1 MLAFYWS
8 LGRDIVEMHVED
20 RWGEKVIDN
29 ISIDLKSVMPDVS
42 GLTRRNI
49 YYCKQFY
56 LLYSDYNK
64 IVPQSVAQNK
74 KEIVPQVVAQLQNLL
89 FSVPWG
95 HHRLLIDKC
104 LGNPK
109 KALFYLQQT
118 VLNGWSRDMLLNFIS
133 SNLYERQGKALN
145 NFTATLP
152 SETSDLA
159 KEITKDP
166 YNFAFTGITG
176 KYNERKL
183 KDALLHNITKFLIE
197 LGTGFAY
204 VGKEYRLQI
213 EDKEKFI
220 DLLFYNLNLITKKEW
235 VLRGDTVLYG
245 RSDDILI
252 ALEYD
257 IKQER
262 EFEYKGLSTDEM
274 IEHICHFVSLLWQ
287 NHPFRE
293 GNTRTT
299 AVFIIKYLRSCGFN
313 VNNDLFA
320 DNSWYFHNA
329 LVRANY
335 RNMAKGIDPDVSFLK
350 LFFRNLLL
358 GEHNELK
365 NRYMLINPPE
375 EWKKKQEEN
384 SINRPS
390 CDQVPT
396 KLTDQVSEP
405 ERKLISAIGEEEKSI
420 KQLMEI
426 IGLKHRRTFML
437 NYVEPAIKKGVVAL
451 LYPNS
456 PRHPRQKYKLTVK
469 GLALWHDLDGE

>member
-1 MLAFYWS
+1 MNSGKKEGYLDFEAYEQAKEPHTRQKASAWRTAIG
-8 LGRDIVEMHVED
+8 LQDVDGL
-20 RWGEKVIDN
+20 KV
-29 ISIDLKSVMPDVS
+29 
-42 GLTRRNI
+42 
-49 YYCKQFY
+49 
-56 LLYSDYNK
+56 SDYLRETAAK
-64 IVPQSVAQNK
+64 HI
-74 KEIVPQVVAQLQNLL
+74 EGDIT
-89 FSVPWG
+89 
-95 HHRLLIDKC
+95 IDEARNMIREYYVSKTSHDEQD
-104 LGNPK
+104 ND
-109 KALFYLQQT
+109 AEEA
-118 VLNGWSRDMLLNFIS
+118 DMVS
-133 SNLYERQGKALN
+133 A
-145 NFTATLP
+145 
-152 SETSDLA
+152 
-159 KEITKDP
+159 
-166 YNFAFTGITG
+166 
-176 KYNERKL
+176 
-183 KDALLHNITKFLIE
+183 NITKLLNEQSFSFTAGEFLNIHRHIFE
-197 LGTGFAY
+197 GVFKHAGEIRPY
-204 VGKEYRLQI
+204 DI
-213 EDKEKFI
+213 S
-220 DLLFYNLNLITKKEW
+220 KKEW

-245 RSDDILI
+245 RAQDILR

-257 IKQER
+257 IEQER

-274 IEHICHFVSLLWQ
+274 VDNICHFVSLLWQ

-320 DNSWYFHNA
+320 DNSWYFRNA

-390 CDQVPT
+390 CDQVAT

-469 GLALWHDLDGE
+469 GLALLHDLMGE

>member
-1 MLAFYWS
+1 MSKKQPKEGYLDFEAYERAKEPHTRQKASDWRTAIG
-8 LGRDIVEMHVED
+8 LQDVDGL
-20 RWGEKVIDN
+20 KV
-29 ISIDLKSVMPDVS
+29 
-42 GLTRRNI
+42 
-49 YYCKQFY
+49 
-56 LLYSDYNK
+56 SDYLRQTAAKHIEGDITIDEARDRIRDYYVSKDSHDRPDEETEEADKVSANMAK
-64 IVPQSVAQNK
+64 
-74 KEIVPQVVAQLQNLL
+74 LL
-89 FSVPWG
+89 NEKSFSFTAG
-95 HHRLLIDKC
+95 EFLSIHRH
-104 LGNPK
+104 
-109 KALFYLQQT
+109 LFEG
-118 VLNGWSRDMLLNFIS
+118 VLNHAG
-133 SNLYERQGKALN
+133 
-145 NFTATLP
+145 
-152 SETSDLA
+152 
-159 KEITKDP
+159 EIRPFD
-166 YNFAFTGITG
+166 
-176 KYNERKL
+176 
-183 KDALLHNITKFLIE
+183 
-197 LGTGFAY
+197 
-204 VGKEYRLQI
+204 
-213 EDKEKFI
+213 
-220 DLLFYNLNLITKKEW
+220 ITKKEW

-245 RSDDILI
+245 RADDILM

-320 DNSWYFHNA
+320 DNSWYFRNA

-390 CDQVPT
+390 CDQVAT

-469 GLALWHDLDGE
+469 GLALLHDLMGE

>member
-1 MLAFYWS
+1 MSKKQPKEGYLDFEAYERAKEPHTRQKASDWRTAIG
-8 LGRDIVEMHVED
+8 LQDVDGL
-20 RWGEKVIDN
+20 KV
-29 ISIDLKSVMPDVS
+29 
-42 GLTRRNI
+42 
-49 YYCKQFY
+49 
-56 LLYSDYNK
+56 SDYLK
-64 IVPQSVAQNK
+64 QTAAKHI
-74 KEIVPQVVAQLQNLL
+74 EGDIT
-89 FSVPWG
+89 
-95 HHRLLIDKC
+95 IDEARNMIHDYYVSKDSHDKQDEETEEADKVSA
-104 LGNPK
+104 NIAK
-109 KALFYLQQT
+109 
-118 VLNGWSRDMLLNFIS
+118 LLN
-133 SNLYERQGKALN
+133 ERSFS
-145 NFTATLP
+145 FTAGEFL
-152 SETSDLA
+152 SIHRHLFEGVFKHA
-159 KEITKDP
+159 GEIRP
-166 YNFAFTGITG
+166 Y
-176 KYNERKL
+176 
-183 KDALLHNITKFLIE
+183 D
-197 LGTGFAY
+197 
-204 VGKEYRLQI
+204 
-213 EDKEKFI
+213 
-220 DLLFYNLNLITKKEW
+220 ITKKEW

-320 DNSWYFHNA
+320 DNSWYFRNA

-390 CDQVPT
+390 CDQVAT

-469 GLALWHDLDGE
+469 GLALLHDLMGE

>member
-1 MLAFYWS
+1 MSKKQPKEGYLDFEAYE
-8 LGRDIVEMHVED
+8 RAKEPHVRQKASD
-20 RWGEKVIDN
+20 WRTAIGLQDVDGLKV
-29 ISIDLKSVMPDVS
+29 
-42 GLTRRNI
+42 
-49 YYCKQFY
+49 
-56 LLYSDYNK
+56 SDYLRQTAAK
-64 IVPQSVAQNK
+64 HI
-74 KEIVPQVVAQLQNLL
+74 EGDIT
-89 FSVPWG
+89 
-95 HHRLLIDKC
+95 IDE
-104 LGNPK
+104 
-109 KALFYLQQT
+109 A
-118 VLNGWSRDMLLNFIS
+118 RDMIRDYYVSKDSHDRPDEETEEADKVSANMAKLLNEKSFS
-133 SNLYERQGKALN
+133 
-145 NFTATLP
+145 FTAGEFL
-152 SETSDLA
+152 SIHRHLFEGVFKHA
-159 KEITKDP
+159 GEIRP
-166 YNFAFTGITG
+166 Y
-176 KYNERKL
+176 
-183 KDALLHNITKFLIE
+183 D
-197 LGTGFAY
+197 
-204 VGKEYRLQI
+204 
-213 EDKEKFI
+213 
-220 DLLFYNLNLITKKEW
+220 ITKKEW

-245 RSDDILI
+245 RADDILI

-262 EFEYKGLSTDEM
+262 EFEYKSLSTDEM

-320 DNSWYFHNA
+320 DNSWYFRNA

-469 GLALWHDLDGE
+469 GLALLHDLMGE

>member
-1 MLAFYWS
+1 
-8 LGRDIVEMHVED
+8 
-20 RWGEKVIDN
+20 
-29 ISIDLKSVMPDVS
+29 
-42 GLTRRNI
+42 
-49 YYCKQFY
+49 
-56 LLYSDYNK
+56 
-64 IVPQSVAQNK
+64 
-74 KEIVPQVVAQLQNLL
+74 
-89 FSVPWG
+89 
-95 HHRLLIDKC
+95 
-104 LGNPK
+104 
-109 KALFYLQQT
+109 
-118 VLNGWSRDMLLNFIS
+118 MLLNFIS

-152 SETSDLA
+152 SETSNLA

-320 DNSWYFHNA
+320 DNSWYFRNA

-375 EWKKKQEEN
+375 EWKKKQEKN

-469 GLALWHDLDGE
+469 GLALLHDLMGE

>member
-1 MLAFYWS
+1 MTSSRYRKSQIKAAVKVNQEMLAFYWS

-220 DLLFYNLNLITKKEW
+220 DLLFYNLNLSCYVVIEVKIGEFDFQDAGQLGGYVVACNHLLRKE
-235 VLRGDTVLYG
+235 G
-245 RSDDILI
+245 RDNPTIGLLI
-252 ALEYD
+252 CKEKNKTLAQYALESSSQPIAISDYELNKLYPEKVEGTMPT
-257 IKQER
+257 IEELEAK
-262 EFEYKGLSTDEM
+262 LSVEDE
-274 IEHICHFVSLLWQ
+274 
-287 NHPFRE
+287 
-293 GNTRTT
+293 G
-299 AVFIIKYLRSCGFN
+299 
-313 VNNDLFA
+313 
-320 DNSWYFHNA
+320 
-329 LVRANY
+329 
-335 RNMAKGIDPDVSFLK
+335 
-350 LFFRNLLL
+350 
-358 GEHNELK
+358 
-365 NRYMLINPPE
+365 
-375 EWKKKQEEN
+375 EN
-384 SINRPS
+384 SEPPWFYFPS
-390 CDQVPT
+390 LREQ
-396 KLTDQVSEP
+396 
-405 ERKLISAIGEEEKSI
+405 
-420 KQLMEI
+420 
-426 IGLKHRRTFML
+426 
-437 NYVEPAIKKGVVAL
+437 
-451 LYPNS
+451 
-456 PRHPRQKYKLTVK
+456 
-469 GLALWHDLDGE
+469 

>member
-29 ISIDLKSVMPDVS
+29 ISIDLKSVMPDLKV
-42 GLTRRNI
+42 
-49 YYCKQFY
+49 
-56 LLYSDYNK
+56 SDYLK
-64 IVPQSVAQNK
+64 QTAAKHI
-74 KEIVPQVVAQLQNLL
+74 EGDIT
-89 FSVPWG
+89 
-95 HHRLLIDKC
+95 IDE
-104 LGNPK
+104 
-109 KALFYLQQT
+109 A
-118 VLNGWSRDMLLNFIS
+118 RDRIRDYYVSKDSHDRPDEETEEADKVSANMAKLLNEKSFS
-133 SNLYERQGKALN
+133 
-145 NFTATLP
+145 FTAGEFL
-152 SETSDLA
+152 SIHRHLFEGVFKHA
-159 KEITKDP
+159 GEIRP
-166 YNFAFTGITG
+166 Y
-176 KYNERKL
+176 
-183 KDALLHNITKFLIE
+183 D
-197 LGTGFAY
+197 
-204 VGKEYRLQI
+204 
-213 EDKEKFI
+213 
-220 DLLFYNLNLITKKEW
+220 ITKKEW

-320 DNSWYFHNA
+320 DNSWYFRNA

-469 GLALWHDLDGE
+469 GLALLHDLMGE